1 MTKTTEDLKRA
12 LYEYFEVARS
22 NSARPNLFSL
32 FEKSFEE
39 YLEALRSE
47 KEILTA
53 RLQGENERA
62 NILLDAYRNQQRQ
75 TIEARTEA
83 DGERN
88 RRQAFEFANKS
99 AGELLIDSR
108 AKVKAQ
114 RQSIGKLKNERDN
127 ALHTLKVRTMQRDV
141 FESQLA
147 GVRTELMEARKLV
160 GATSVQSVAENVAG
174 DECRGVTAINE
185 LDSIEAFVKASIAGF
200 EKFDRENGIK

>member
-12 LYEYFEVARS
+12 MYEYFEVARS

-32 FEKSFEE
+32 FEKSLEE

-83 DGERN
+83 DSERN

-127 ALHTLKVRTMQRDV
+127 AQHALKVKDSKLQKAL
-141 FESQLA
+141 E
-147 GVRTELMEARKLV
+147 ELSEARKLA
-160 GATSVQSVAENVAG
+160 GATSVQSVEETAPETICDASTPVIDAEYI
-174 DECRGVTAINE
+174 DKTLSQFTSSWEKH
-185 LDSIEAFVKASIAGF
+185 LDLIEIQTK
-200 EKFDRENGIK
+200 